1 NLEERDK
8 IKSEWGENLNSL
20 GNLVVL
26 EQNINRSINN
36 VTSKKFDGYKKSSL
50 TIVNDKLTE
59 QYSDWNLRKCII
71 RKDYEVNKIIKYLME

>member
-1 NLEERDK
+1 
-8 IKSEWGENLNSL
+8 
-20 GNLVVL
+20 
-26 EQNINRSINN
+26 QNINRSINN